1 MLEAM
6 AVGTPCVAT
15 SLATRGLQVKP
26 GRDLLVADD
35 AEAFAE
41 QVLLL
46 FQDEALNVKI
56 AQNARG
62 YVEHHHSWEQIG
74 QDLDQICRDLLKSR
88 Q

>member
-35 AEAFAE
+35 AETFAR
-41 QVLLL
+41 QVLLI
-46 FQDEALNVKI
+46 FQDEALNKKI

-62 YVEHHHSWEQIG
+62 YVERHHNWKQIG
-74 QDLDQICRDLLKSR
+74 HELDQIYYDLLESL